1 MPNGDE
7 IRLDEVAVDPS
18 GAAGVQGDVDNHWG
32 DVFGAAALG
41 TLINIGVATTEEHPS
56 ITFGGVGVTSNFD
69 PVQDAVR
76 DGVQRTGSI
85 VTNRV
90 VDRGLAIPPTV
101 RVPAGTRISV
111 VTTRH
116 QRL

>member
-7 IRLDEVAVDPS
+7 IGLDEVAVDPS

-41 TLINIGVATTEEHPS
+41 TVINIGVASTEEHPS
-56 ITFGGVGVTSNFD
+56 ITFSGVGVSSNYD
-69 PVQDAVR
+69 PVQDALR
-76 DGVQRTGSI
+76 EGVQRTGSI

-90 VDRGLAIPPTV
+90 VDRSLAIAPTV
-101 RVPAGTRISV
+101 RAPAGTRISV
-111 VTTRH
+111 IITR
-116 QRL
+116 RTRW